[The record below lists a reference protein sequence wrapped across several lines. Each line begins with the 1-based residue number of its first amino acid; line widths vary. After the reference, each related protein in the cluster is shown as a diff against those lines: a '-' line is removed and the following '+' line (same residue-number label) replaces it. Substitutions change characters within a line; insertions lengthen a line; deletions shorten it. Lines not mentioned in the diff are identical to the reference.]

1 MATKKQSDRVKSGT
15 VTEDVKVERFRMNLP
30 VALTREEV
38 ALCADRAAQML
49 KNIDVREDEFKQQAQ
64 ANRREIA
71 RLEADLREVSAE
83 VRERK
88 SYRDVVI
95 ERRFDWMAG
104 TVTEIRTDTG
114 EQLNHRPMNDEEA
127 QKALPLGDDDA
138 GDVDV
143 DEEFDAPVPPPA
155 GRKPKPK
162 RGTQRR
168 GVKSPEDVEEE
179 AKS

>member
-15 VTEDVKVERFRMNLP
+15 VTEDVKIERFRMNLP

-38 ALCADRAAQML
+38 EERADRAAQML
-49 KNIDVREDEFKQQAQ
+49 KNLDMRGDEFKQQAQ
-64 ANRREIA
+64 ANRRELA

-88 SYRDVVI
+88 SYRDVII

-114 EQLNHRPMNDEEA
+114 EQLNHRTMTEDEA
-127 QKALPLGDDDA
+127 QKALPLGGDD
-138 GDVDV
+138 GDV
-143 DEEFDAPVPPPA
+143 DEEFDAPAPPPA
-155 GRKPKPK
+155 GRKSKPK